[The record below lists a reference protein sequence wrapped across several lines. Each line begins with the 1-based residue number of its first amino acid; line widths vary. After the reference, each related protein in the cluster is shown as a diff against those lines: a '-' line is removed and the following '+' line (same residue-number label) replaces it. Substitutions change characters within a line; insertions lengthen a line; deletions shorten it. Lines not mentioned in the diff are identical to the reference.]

1 MCHLNPHYF
10 QKYTRINCRIIFF
23 FCFLNTNTVVI
34 FVNECPFWILHY
46 RLTKCLFMWIKS
58 VIQTTKDL
66 YSHGWPSQVLKS
78 LCYRLAWRSAD
89 LYDRWTSSSKTLSL
103 ELHWSLSS
111 KPCTVGHALIL
122 HWLETN
128 HPDVRG
134 DYIVLGTALGRTY
147 KNSQFRTDFR
157 GTTWY
162 QELLSD
168 EDTKLTIPR
177 WKMVCWS
184 SWSRRGVVGS
194 VLAY

>member
-147 KNSQFRTDFR
+147 KIHNSALILEGLHGTRNCFRMKIQNSQFHAEKWFA
-157 GTTWY
+157 
-162 QELLSD
+162 EAL
-168 EDTKLTIPR
+168 E
-177 WKMVCWS
+177 VA
-184 SWSRRGVVGS
+184 VV
-194 VLAY
+194 